1 MDLNV
6 NIKVDLSDR
15 TANLLRRL
23 TPEDIPAATCN
34 CTAADMDLKTFIKET
49 VVEFLEGL
57 KKHAQPEENS
67 GKAEEPAPQ
76 APAEPAP
83 QAPAEPAPAPAPEKT
98 SGSEEITDAALRKA
112 VKAAKDKVGG
122 QSVKDLFGEFGI
134 RNSSECPQERRS
146 DLLARLDKLAA

>member
-15 TANLLRRL
+15 TVNLLRQFM
-23 TPEDIPAATCN
+23 PEDIPAAACN

-67 GKAEEPAPQ
+67 GKAEEPA
-76 APAEPAP
+76 A

-98 SGSEEITDAALRKA
+98 SGAKEITDAALRQA
-112 VKAAKDKVGG
+112 VKAAKDQVGG

-146 DLLARLDKLAA
+146 DLLARLNKLAA

>member
-15 TANLLRRL
+15 TVNLLRQFM
-23 TPEDIPAATCN
+23 PEDIPAATCN

-83 QAPAEPAPAPAPEKT
+83 APAPEKT
-98 SGSEEITDAALRKA
+98 SGSEEITDAVLRKA

>member
-15 TANLLRRL
+15 TVNLLRQFM
-23 TPEDIPAATCN
+23 PEDIPAAECN

-57 KKHAQPEENS
+57 KKHAQPEDNS

-76 APAEPAP
+76 APAEPAT
-83 QAPAEPAPAPAPEKT
+83 APAPEKT
-98 SGSEEITDAALRKA
+98 SGAKEITDAALRQA
-112 VKAAKDKVGG
+112 VKAAKDQVGG

-146 DLLARLDKLAA
+146 DLLARLNKLAA

>member
-1 MDLNV
+1 MDINV

-15 TANLLRRL
+15 TANLLRQFM
-23 TPEDIPAATCN
+23 PEDIPAAACN

-83 QAPAEPAPAPAPEKT
+83 APEKT
-98 SGSEEITDAALRKA
+98 SGAKEITDAALRQA
-112 VKAAKDKVGG
+112 VKAAKDQVGG

-146 DLLARLDKLAA
+146 DLLARLNKLAA

>member
-15 TANLLRRL
+15 TVNLLRQFM
-23 TPEDIPAATCN
+23 PEDIPAAACN

-67 GKAEEPAPQ
+67 GKDEEPAT
-76 APAEPAP
+76 

-98 SGSEEITDAALRKA
+98 SGAKEITDAALRQA
-112 VKAAKDKVGG
+112 VKAAKDQVGG

-146 DLLARLDKLAA
+146 DLLARLNKLAA

>member
-15 TANLLRRL
+15 AANLLRQFV
-23 TPEDIPAATCN
+23 PEDIPAATCN

-67 GKAEEPAPQ
+67 GKAEEPAT
-76 APAEPAP
+76 

>member
-15 TANLLRRL
+15 AANLLRQFM
-23 TPEDIPAATCN
+23 PEDIPAATCN

-67 GKAEEPAPQ
+67 GKAE
-76 APAEPAP
+76 EPAP

>member
-15 TANLLRRL
+15 TVNLLRQFM
-23 TPEDIPAATCN
+23 PEDIPAAECN

-57 KKHAQPEENS
+57 KKHAQPEDNS
-67 GKAEEPAPQ
+67 GKAEEPAP
-76 APAEPAP
+76 
-83 QAPAEPAPAPAPEKT
+83 APEKT
-98 SGSEEITDAALRKA
+98 SGAKEITDAALRQA
-112 VKAAKDKVGG
+112 VKAAKDQVGG

-146 DLLARLDKLAA
+146 DLLARLNKLAA